1 MMLETFYQ
9 EEDVTVYWDDINNWI
24 YVDWRNIPSD
34 KSVKNGCDKMLVLL
48 SQKSC
53 PFVLNDNRNVIGPW
67 NSAAQWVAEDWFPR
81 MISAG
86 MKKFAWIQSSNVLS
100 KFSARQST
108 ARHQETDFIHLFE
121 DEESATTWLR
131 QK

>member
-1 MMLETFYQ
+1 MKLETFYQ
-9 EEDVTVYWDDINNWI
+9 EEDVAVYWDDINNWV

-34 KSVKNGCDKMLVLL
+34 RSVQRGCEEMLTLL
-48 SQKSC
+48 SQKKC
-53 PFVLNDNRNVIGPW
+53 PYVLNDNRNVIGPW
-67 NSAAQWVAEDWFPR
+67 NTSAHWVAEDWFPR
-81 MISAG
+81 MISSG

-108 ARHQETDFIHLFE
+108 AQHQETDAIHLFE
-121 DEESATTWLR
+121 DEESAVTWLR